1 MELFSSPGRTELG
14 GNHTDHQRGRVLAAA
29 VSLDILA
36 CAAPNGEGRVRFISE
51 GWPALELDLAEP
63 GPIEAERGSPAA
75 LIRGVAGALRGP
87 GRPLGGFDAYA
98 ASVLPAGAGLS
109 SSAAFELLAAQ
120 IFNSFY
126 CAGELDALCLALAA
140 QRAENEY
147 FGKPC
152 GLMDQL
158 ACALGGAAALDFAGP
173 AGPEVTRL
181 PFAPGRHGFALC
193 LIHTGSGHAGL
204 TEEYAA
210 VPREMRAV
218 AAFFG
223 REALRGLEE
232 AELLAA
238 APELRR
244 AVGDRAL
251 LRALHFIR
259 EDARA
264 ALQAEALLRGDFPAF
279 LDLVRESARSSREL
293 LQNIFPAGA
302 VIRTAPGPGARPR
315 GGLAGRRGRGPR
327 PRRRLCRG
335 RAGLCPAGRGWR
347 ASRGAWTPYS
357 APAPAGRWRYAG
369 GARGR
374 CGRNSKAPGAA
385 PALFAASIC
394 SCSAPP
400 SPRSRGSGRCA
411 WPCPRGR
418 TPGRDPAPPW

>member
-1 MELFSSPGRTELG
+1 MVPEFAAASPRARRVTERFLAAFGPRQGMELFSSPGRTELG

-302 VIRTAPGPGARPR
+302 VSEQPLALALALAEAWLGGEGAARVHGGGFAGAAQAYVPLDALAGFARRMDAVFGPGSCRA
-315 GGLAGRRGRGPR
+315 LEIRGRG
-327 PRRRLCRG
+327 
-335 RAGLCPAGRGWR
+335 AGPLRQE
-347 ASRGAWTPYS
+347 
-357 APAPAGRWRYAG
+357 
-369 GARGR
+369 
-374 CGRNSKAPGAA
+374 
-385 PALFAASIC
+385 
-394 SCSAPP
+394 
-400 SPRSRGSGRCA
+400 
-411 WPCPRGR
+411 
-418 TPGRDPAPPW
+418 

>member
-1 MELFSSPGRTELG
+1 MVPEFAAASPRARRVTERFLAAFGPRQGMELFSSPGRTELG

-126 CAGELDALCLALAA
+126 CAGELDAPCLALAA

-158 ACALGGAAALDFAGP
+158 ACALGGAAALDFACPSGP
-173 AGPEVTRL
+173 AVARL

-193 LIHTGSGHAGL
+193 LIHTGSGHADL

-302 VIRTAPGPGARPR
+302 VSEQPLALALSLAEAWLGGEGAARVHGGGFAGAAQAYVPLDALAGFARRMDAVFGPGS
-315 GGLAGRRGRGPR
+315 
-327 PRRRLCRG
+327 CRALEI
-335 RAGLCPAGRGWR
+335 RE
-347 ASRGAWTPYS
+347 RGAGPL
-357 APAPAGRWRYAG
+357 RQE
-369 GARGR
+369 
-374 CGRNSKAPGAA
+374 
-385 PALFAASIC
+385 
-394 SCSAPP
+394 
-400 SPRSRGSGRCA
+400 
-411 WPCPRGR
+411 
-418 TPGRDPAPPW
+418 